1 MEIDENTPA
10 ATPPMTPPSEVGE
23 VPRKPPSW
31 PGAIGTISIVFGS
44 LGLVCYGCLS
54 VQTMA
59 TPLMVGMVPEDQR
72 PPTPQG
78 IQLFVQIFQLCA
90 AAGLSVWLLIAG
102 IGLSRRRPWARSHT
116 VGWSVAK
123 ILLSF
128 ISTTMGIVF
137 ASATV
142 DQINSQLSQGGST
155 PPFTVSIGVMLVFV
169 AIAMVWAL
177 LWPVFLL
184 IWFSRA
190 AVKDEVA
197 AWAAESRAMI

>member
-23 VPRKPPSW
+23 EQRRPPSW
-31 PGAIGTISIVFGS
+31 PGVIGTISIVFGA

-54 VQTMA
+54 IQTMA
-59 TPLMVGMVPEDQR
+59 TPMMVGMVPEDQR

-78 IQLFVQIFQLCA
+78 LQLFVQIFQMCA

-102 IGLSRRRPWARSHT
+102 IGLTRRRPWARTHA
-116 VGWSVAK
+116 VGWAAEKVIMA
-123 ILLSF
+123 F
-128 ISTTMGIVF
+128 IGMMAGLAF
-137 ASATV
+137 AGDTV
-142 DQINSQLSQGGST
+142 DQINGQLSQNGP
-155 PPFTVSIGVMLVFV
+155 PPFTVSVVWMYAFIAIG
-169 AIAMVWAL
+169 MVWAL
-177 LWPVFLL
+177 FWPIFLL
-184 IWFSRA
+184 IWFNRG

>member
-1 MEIDENTPA
+1 MESNENTPA
-10 ATPPMTPPSEVGE
+10 ATTPMTPPSEVGE

-31 PGAIGTISIVFGS
+31 PGAIGTISIVFGAM
-44 LGLVCYGCLS
+44 GLVCYACLS
-54 VQTMA
+54 LQTMA
-59 TPLMVGMVPEDQR
+59 TPLIVGMVPEDQR

-102 IGLSRRRPWARSHT
+102 IGMTRRRPWARSHT

-128 ISTTMGIVF
+128 ISTTMGVVF

-142 DQINSQLSQGGST
+142 DQINSQLSKGGT
-155 PPFTVSIGVMLVFV
+155 PPFTVSITWVMVFV
-169 AIAMVWAL
+169 AIALVWAL

-184 IWFSRA
+184 IWFSRG

-197 AWAAESRAMI
+197 AWAAESHAMI

>member
-78 IQLFVQIFQLCA
+78 IQLFVQIFQMCA
-90 AAGLSVWLLIAG
+90 AAGLAVWLLIAG
-102 IGLSRRRPWARSHT
+102 IGMTRRRPWARTHT
-116 VGWSVAK
+116 IGWAAAK
-123 ILLSF
+123 IIMAF
-128 ISTTMGIVF
+128 IGLVAGLAF
-137 ASATV
+137 AGDTV
-142 DQINSQLSQGGST
+142 DQINSQLSQNG
-155 PPFTVSIGVMLVFV
+155 PAPFTIAVVWMYAFIAIGL
-169 AIAMVWAL
+169 VWAL
-177 LWPVFLL
+177 FWPVFLL
-184 IWFSRA
+184 IWFNRG

>member
-1 MEIDENTPA
+1 MENNENTPTE
-10 ATPPMTPPSEVGE
+10 TPMPPPSEVGE
-23 VPRKPPSW
+23 LPPKPSSW
-31 PGAIGTISIVFGS
+31 PGAIGTISIVFGA

-54 VQTMA
+54 LQTMA
-59 TPLMVGMVPEDQR
+59 TPLMVGMVPEDKR

-102 IGLSRRRPWARSHT
+102 IGLTRRRAWARSHT

-128 ISTTMGIVF
+128 ISTIMGVVF

-142 DQINSQLSQGGST
+142 DQINSQLSQGGT
-155 PPFTVSIGVMLVFV
+155 PPFTVSITWMLVFV
-169 AIAMVWAL
+169 AIGLVWAL

-184 IWFSRA
+184 IWFSRGS
-190 AVKDEVA
+190 VKDEVA